1 MQLDPTTLIVINVA
15 NLLTMA
21 AALPLIMGQHLSP
34 AAAKARQSLILNA
47 GVWICMLLS
56 ALWRGESPDLLLST
70 LAMALISA
78 SQWAL
83 YRALENWLGR
93 RPLRRL
99 LVLLAWLMP
108 IGYALSFTSY
118 EVRVGWANLLLA
130 AQLLI
135 VARACLYP
143 VNREFGRAS
152 WRYPLAGCLTVMA
165 GLTAARGI
173 LGAWFTELYP
183 YFRAPTP
190 VNIVALVG
198 ANMSLVLGTM
208 TILAAWREE
217 AEQQLHRLAI
227 TDPLTGVLNRN
238 GWTAQAER
246 ALRHAQRRRQPL
258 SVLMLDLDHFKQIN
272 DSHGHHMGDT
282 ALQFFGEL
290 LQRCLRAGDVAA
302 RLGGEEFC
310 VLLSHADTAA
320 ALAFDQRLRNELAKV
335 PRSTLPVTLGF
346 SAGHALCRGP
356 EDTLAAMM
364 ARADTAL
371 YRAKAAGRGRP
382 VSDTGATT
390 PLTDMAGRPFG

>member
-1 MQLDPTTLIVINVA
+1 MSLDPTTLLVINVA
-15 NLLTMA
+15 NLLAMSLT
-21 AALPLIMGQHLSP
+21 LPLVMGQHLSP
-34 AAAKARQSLILNA
+34 AARDARLSLIIN
-47 GVWICMLLS
+47 GVAWIVLIISGLWLGQWQDWLLS
-56 ALWRGESPDLLLST
+56 SV
-70 LAMALISA
+70 AMALLSG
-78 SQWAL
+78 SNWL
-83 YRALENWLGR
+83 VFRALSSWLGP
-93 RPLRRL
+93 RPLRLPL
-99 LVLLAWLMP
+99 LVLVVAMP
-108 IGYALSFTSY
+108 VGYALSFQSY
-118 EVRVGWANLLLA
+118 PVRVGWSNLLIA

-135 VARACLYP
+135 LAFATLRPATA
-143 VNREFGRAS
+143 EFGRIS
-152 WRYPLAGCLTVMA
+152 WRLLMLGCYLVMA
-165 GLTAARGI
+165 GFTAARGV

-190 VNIVALVG
+190 VNIAALVA
-198 ANMSLVLGTM
+198 ANVTLVLGNVA
-208 TILAAWREE
+208 ILAAWREE
-217 AEQQLHRLAI
+217 AQRQLHALVV
-227 TDPLTGVLNRN
+227 TDTLTGLLNRQ
-238 GWTAQAER
+238 GWTEQATR
-246 ALRHAQRRRQPL
+246 SLRHAQRHGQAL
-258 SVLMLDLDHFKQIN
+258 SLLMLDLDHFKQIN

>member
-15 NLLTMA
+15 NLLMMA

-34 AAAKARQSLILNA
+34 AAAKGRLSLILNA

-56 ALWRGESPDLLLST
+56 TLWRGESPDLLLST
-70 LAMALISA
+70 LAMALVSA
-78 SQWAL
+78 SQWTL

-99 LVLLAWLMP
+99 LALLAWLMP
-108 IGYALSFTSY
+108 IGYALSFSRY

-152 WRYPLAGCLTVMA
+152 WRYPLAGCLLAMA
-165 GLTAARGI
+165 ALTAARGI

-208 TILAAWREE
+208 TIMAAWREE
-217 AEQQLHRLAI
+217 AEQQLRQLAI

-238 GWTAQAER
+238 GWAEQAER
-246 ALRHAQRRRQPL
+246 VLRHAQRHREPL
-258 SVLMLDLDHFKQIN
+258 SLLMLDLDHFKQIN
-272 DSHGHHMGDT
+272 DQHGHEAGDE
-282 ALQFFGEL
+282 ALRFFGQVL
-290 LQRCLRAGDVAA
+290 LCCRRSGDVIA

-310 VLLSHADTAA
+310 VLLANAGTAA
-320 ALAFDQRLRNELAKV
+320 TLAFDQRLRTELERTA
-335 PRSTLPVTLGF
+335 PDILPFTMNF
-346 SAGHALCRGP
+346 SAGHALCSGRN
-356 EDTLAAMM
+356 ETLDAMM
-364 ARADTAL
+364 ARADAAL
-371 YRAKAAGRGRP
+371 YQAKAAGRGRL
-382 VSDTGATT
+382 VSHTEAVA
-390 PLTDMAGRPFG
+390 PSSPPSP

>member
-15 NLLTMA
+15 NLLMMA

-34 AAAKARQSLILNA
+34 AAAKGRLSLILNA

-56 ALWRGESPDLLLST
+56 TLWRGESPDLLLST

-78 SQWAL
+78 SQWTL

-99 LVLLAWLMP
+99 LALLAWLMP
-108 IGYALSFTSY
+108 IGYALSFSRY

-152 WRYPLAGCLTVMA
+152 WRYPLAGCLLAMA
-165 GLTAARGI
+165 ALTAARGI

-208 TILAAWREE
+208 TIMAAWREE
-217 AEQQLHRLAI
+217 AEQQLRQLAI

-238 GWTAQAER
+238 GWAEQAER
-246 ALRHAQRRRQPL
+246 VLRHAQRRREPL
-258 SVLMLDLDHFKQIN
+258 SLLMLDLDHFKQIN
-272 DSHGHHMGDT
+272 DQHGHEAGDE
-282 ALQFFGEL
+282 ALRFFGQVL
-290 LQRCLRAGDVAA
+290 LCCRRSGDVIA

-310 VLLSHADTAA
+310 VLLANADTAA
-320 ALAFDQRLRNELAKV
+320 TLAFDQRLRTELERTA
-335 PRSTLPVTLGF
+335 PDILPFTMNF
-346 SAGHALCRGP
+346 SAGHALCSGRH
-356 EDTLAAMM
+356 ETLDTMV
-364 ARADTAL
+364 ARADAAL
-371 YRAKAAGRGRP
+371 YVAKAAGRGRL
-382 VSDTGATT
+382 VSDTEAVA
-390 PLTDMAGRPFG
+390 PSSPPSP

>member
-15 NLLTMA
+15 NLLMMA

-34 AAAKARQSLILNA
+34 AAAKGRLSLILNA

-56 ALWRGESPDLLLST
+56 TLWRGDSPDLLLST

-93 RPLRRL
+93 RPLRRTL
-99 LVLLAWLMP
+99 LLLAWLMP
-108 IGYALSFTSY
+108 IGYALSFHSY

-152 WRYPLAGCLTVMA
+152 WRYPLAGCLVVMA

-190 VNIVALVG
+190 VNLAALVG

-208 TILAAWREE
+208 TLMAAWREE
-217 AEQQLHRLAI
+217 AEQQLHQQAI
-227 TDPLTGVLNRN
+227 TGPLTRLLNRN
-238 GWTAQAER
+238 GWAAQAER

-258 SVLMLDLDHFKQIN
+258 SLLMLDLDHFKQIN
-272 DSHGHHMGDT
+272 DNHGH
-282 ALQFFGEL
+282 E
-290 LQRCLRAGDVAA
+290 AGDEALRFFAQVLLCCQRTGDVIA
-302 RLGGEEFC
+302 RLGGEEFG
-310 VLLSHADTAA
+310 VLLANADTAA
-320 ALAFDQRLRNELAKV
+320 AQTFDQRLRTELERTA
-335 PRSTLPVTLGF
+335 PDLLPYPLGF
-346 SAGHALCRGP
+346 SAGHALCSGSW
-356 EDTLAAMM
+356 ETLDTLM
-364 ARADTAL
+364 ARADASL
-371 YRAKAAGRGRP
+371 YRAKAAGRGRL
-382 VSDTGATT
+382 VSDS
-390 PLTDMAGRPFG
+390 MALAPSP